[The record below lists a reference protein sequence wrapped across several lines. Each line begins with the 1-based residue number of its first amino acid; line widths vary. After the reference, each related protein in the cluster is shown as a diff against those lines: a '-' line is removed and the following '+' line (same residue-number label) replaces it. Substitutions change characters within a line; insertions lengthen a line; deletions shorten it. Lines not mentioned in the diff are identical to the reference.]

1 MDIECMDAECIE
13 LPEIAH
19 WDPEFTAK
27 FKARVFPLV
36 QKWFRPEVRGMDYVP
51 KGPALVV
58 SNHSGG
64 MFTPDPLIFAA
75 DFYEKCGY
83 DRPLYTLAHNTVL
96 TGPLEKILP
105 RVGVIHANR
114 DNATQA
120 LAAGAVVLVFP
131 GGDYDSYRPT
141 SDRNVIGF
149 NGRTGYVETALE
161 AGVPV
166 VPTVSIGAQESQLF
180 LTRGMGIADRLG
192 LDKKLRLKILPI
204 SIGFPFGV
212 SAILPPNVPLPTK
225 IVTEVLEPVDI
236 KKMFGSDP
244 NIGDVDL
251 HIRTVMQ
258 TALDTLAQ
266 QRRFPIIG

>member
-1 MDIECMDAECIE
+1 MGTNGIE
-13 LPEIAH
+13 LSEITY

-27 FKARVFPLV
+27 FKDTVYPLV
-36 QKWFRPEVRGMDYVP
+36 QKWFRPEVRGMDSVP
-51 KGPALVV
+51 KGPVLAV

-64 MFTPDPLIFAA
+64 MFTPDPLIFGAE
-75 DFYEKCGY
+75 FYETFGY

-96 TGPLEKILP
+96 MGPLEKILP
-105 RVGVIHANR
+105 RAGVIHANR

-120 LAAGAVVLVFP
+120 LKAGAVVLVFP

-141 SDRNVIGF
+141 SERNVIDF
-149 NGRTGYVETALE
+149 NGRTGYVETAVE
-161 AGVPV
+161 AGVPII
-166 VPTVSIGAQESQLF
+166 PTVSIGAQESQLF
-180 LTRGMGIADRLG
+180 LTRGMGIAERLG
-192 LDKKLRLKILPI
+192 LDKKLRLKILPV
-204 SIGFPFGV
+204 SLGFPFGV

-225 IVTEVLEPVDI
+225 IVTEVLEPIDI

-244 NIGDVDL
+244 DISEVDL

-258 TALDTLAQ
+258 TALDALAE